1 MLVALGLIVCTSQ
14 AIILLFFTSVTTGQG
29 IYIYL
34 LTARLKLFNTP
45 VNVGHTQQL
54 ITPSTSQ

>member
-1 MLVALGLIVCTSQ
+1 M
-14 AIILLFFTSVTTGQG
+14 SVTTGQG

-54 ITPSTSQ
+54 IAPSISQEEIFSLAG